1 MLATGQAGQEKMN
14 KKIASEIAI
23 GIILLIAVVVGG
35 IFWLQN
41 NKTQAP
47 VQQPVVAQ
55 PAPVAQNQV
64 TQPVAQ
70 PVVADETANQST
82 IQPEVVTSQIKTV
95 DYSDSKMNF
104 KVKIPENFF
113 EQKSSPNDGIYAYS
127 RYFISKNNSDA
138 GINIIIS
145 KSEKDTGNAGQL
157 KEIEALKKNGLV
169 VSDVKNLTVDGVS
182 ALQQMEDSMKVP
194 DGDPGCS
201 LETYFMKNG
210 KSHQIE
216 LFIMGKGC
224 DETNE
229 FRAEYD
235 IVVNSFQD

>member
-1 MLATGQAGQEKMN
+1 MN

-23 GIILLIAVVVGG
+23 GIILLLAIVIGG
-35 IFWLQN
+35 IFYWQN
-41 NKTQAP
+41 QQMSAAVSVTTQPIPVVQAP
-47 VQQPVVAQ
+47 VVQS
-55 PAPVAQNQV
+55 
-64 TQPVAQ
+64 T
-70 PVVADETANQST
+70 TNQST
-82 IQPEVVTSQIKTV
+82 VQPEVITPQIKTV
-95 DYSDSKMNF
+95 DYLDPKMNF
-104 KVKIPENFF
+104 KVKVPESFF
-113 EQKSSPNDGIYAYS
+113 EQKSSPNDGTYAYS
-127 RYFISKNNSDA
+127 RYFINKNNSDA

-145 KSEKDTGNAGQL
+145 KSEKDTGNAEQL
-157 KEIEALKKNGLV
+157 KEIEALKKHGLI
-169 VSDVKNLTVDGVS
+169 VSNAKNLIVDGVS
-182 ALQQMEDSMKVP
+182 ALQQMEDTMKVP
-194 DGDPGCS
+194 DGDLGCA